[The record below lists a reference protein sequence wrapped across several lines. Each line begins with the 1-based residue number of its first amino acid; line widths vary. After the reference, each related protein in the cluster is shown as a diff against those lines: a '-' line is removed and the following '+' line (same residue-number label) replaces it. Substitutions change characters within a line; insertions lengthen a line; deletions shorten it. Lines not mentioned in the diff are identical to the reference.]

1 MKFFNHKL
9 LKDSPLEDR
18 QYQANI
24 SQACLEQSTLV
35 ILPTGMGKTVIALR
49 VILER
54 LADGQIL
61 LMAPTKPL
69 AQQHADFLNKFLD
82 VDINLFTGAIA
93 PNLRKPLWQS
103 SKIIVST
110 PQVVSKD
117 IENERM
123 DLKNFSLVI
132 FDEAHRAV
140 GNYAYVSIGH
150 HYSLVSSNHLA
161 IGMTASPGSSKPEII
176 RLCRDLGIS
185 AVENRDD
192 TDPDVISY
200 IQPIKTRWIRVEMPL
215 SVIDITTQ
223 LRKLQDYLCG
233 KLYKQG
239 VIDRP
244 RKVSTTMLIEAGKRL
259 QITYVKTKPNTP
271 PQTFTMMTTQAMAMK
286 VAHAILTVETQGMLQ
301 FLDYTSRIESEA
313 KDKKKGSRANKWL
326 ASNSD
331 WKIAQKIAKSNPTDH
346 PKLERLLELIEV
358 QIHSGSSRFIIF
370 AEIRHTATLIVEHL
384 EKIQGAKPVRF
395 VGQGS
400 RVGDKG
406 MTQKQ
411 QKEILDKF
419 RNNEFNILVATSV
432 GEEGLDIPS
441 TDVVVFFEP
450 VSSAIRMIQR
460 RGRTGRNRPGEVF
473 IFVTKGSR
481 DEAAFWSSRD
491 KEQKMHDLFSAGRIE
506 IDVPTREELTGS
518 NIIDSSNGSSV
529 QTTFQR
535 K

>member
-1 MKFFNHKL
+1 MKVFNHNF
-9 LKDSPLEDR
+9 LKDGPLEDR
-18 QYQANI
+18 EYQANI

-54 LADGQIL
+54 LEKGQIL

-69 AQQHADFLNKFLD
+69 AQQHSDFLNKFLEVD
-82 VDINLFTGAIA
+82 VNLFTGAIA
-93 PNLRKPLWQS
+93 PNIRKPLWKS

-123 DLKNFSLVI
+123 NLKNFSLVI

-140 GNYAYVSIGH
+140 GNYAYVSIGR
-150 HYSLVSSNHLA
+150 HYSSVSSNHLA
-161 IGMTASPGSSKPEII
+161 VGMTASPGSSKPEII
-176 RLCRDLGIS
+176 RLCRDLGLS
-185 AVENRDD
+185 AVENRDS

-215 SVIDITTQ
+215 SVIDIANQ

-239 VIDRP
+239 AIDRP
-244 RKVSTTMLIEAGKRL
+244 RKVSTTMLIEAGRRL
-259 QITYVKTKPNTP
+259 QMTYIKTKPNTP

-301 FLDYTSRIESEA
+301 FIDYTSRIAKDA

-384 EKIQGAKPVRF
+384 EKIQGAKPIRF

-419 RNNEFNILVATSV
+419 KNDEFNILVATSV

-460 RGRTGRNRPGEVF
+460 RGRTGRNRPGNVF
-473 IFVTKGSR
+473 IFVSKGSR
-481 DEAAFWSSRD
+481 DEAAFWSSKD
-491 KEQKMHDLFSAGRIE
+491 KEQKMHDLFSEGRIE
-506 IDVPTREELTGS
+506 IDVPTSEELAGS
-518 NIIDSSNGSSV
+518 NIIDSSNTSSV